1 MTLGDTLILIW
12 QQVLD
17 EGKSTVDLE
26 GKTYSVGRTRAK
38 KLRTV
43 RFDYTDYRLDG
54 IEQNPATTS
63 QWAALA
69 RGRGLKQRSWRP
81 DSLGLGFSP
90 PANFQ
95 NKWTCELSRFY
106 KRRHHE

>member
-1 MTLGDTLILIW
+1 MTLGDALISIW
-12 QQVLD
+12 QQALA

-38 KLRTV
+38 KLRTM
-43 RFDYTDYRLDG
+43 RFDYSDYTLDG

-69 RGRGLKQRSWRP
+69 REGKRVMQFSYQNRYIANVCEGKLTRYPSWRALHLP
-81 DSLGLGFSP
+81 
-90 PANFQ
+90 
-95 NKWTCELSRFY
+95 E
-106 KRRHHE
+106 